1 MFCGGLF
8 GGIAHIFSA
17 SSIYD
22 GHHIISMTVV
32 ILDDWR
38 YERRHYM
45 PSDKLILL
53 IQGKVLPEHRA
64 ELLQTV
70 RETLPLTRAETGVEL
85 LYPTMRRDDPNTLVF
100 FEVFSS
106 QEAYD
111 SHMQQEYT
119 KRFFATIQGCLV
131 GEPVVTNLSELS

>member
-1 MFCGGLF
+1 
-8 GGIAHIFSA
+8 
-17 SSIYD
+17 
-22 GHHIISMTVV
+22 
-32 ILDDWR
+32 
-38 YERRHYM
+38 M

-53 IQGKVLPEHRA
+53 IQAKVLPERRA

-85 LYPTMRRDDPNTLVF
+85 LYPTTRKDDPNTLVF

-106 QEAYD
+106 QDAYD

-119 KRFFATIQGCLV
+119 KSFFATIQGGLV